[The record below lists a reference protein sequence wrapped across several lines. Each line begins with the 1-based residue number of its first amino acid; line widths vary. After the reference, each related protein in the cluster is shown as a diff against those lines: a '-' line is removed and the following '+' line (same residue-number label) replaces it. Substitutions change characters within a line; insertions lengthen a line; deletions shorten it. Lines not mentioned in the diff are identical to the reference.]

1 LNGVVLAPF
10 PVAEEV
16 PVPAGALGPLEALP
30 VVPRSCS
37 ISDGIWTLG
46 VADALAGLVSTTSG
60 GGGAEG
66 AVEMVEFE
74 VEFDPSK
81 LELEELEPAELEP
94 PEFVPDVELDALSV
108 PVRGR
113 PEGNPGVVSIGSVPA
128 VAADG
133 WVVVP
138 VCATPGE
145 TLSRNTARM
154 KEPDR
159 SIVTPSGII
168 VCALRSYVGLRLDI
182 PSFSAGRE
190 RLRSNR

>member
-10 PVAEEV
+10 PVADEV
-16 PVPAGALGPLEALP
+16 PVPAGALGTLDGVP

-66 AVEMVEFE
+66 AVGMVEFE

-81 LELEELEPAELEP
+81 FELEELELAELEP
-94 PEFVPDVELDALSV
+94 PAFVPDVELDALSV

-159 SIVTPSGII
+159 SIVTPSKHN
-168 VCALRSYVGLRLDI
+168 
-182 PSFSAGRE
+182 
-190 RLRSNR
+190 RLRPRELCGIAPGYSKFLGRQRALAINR